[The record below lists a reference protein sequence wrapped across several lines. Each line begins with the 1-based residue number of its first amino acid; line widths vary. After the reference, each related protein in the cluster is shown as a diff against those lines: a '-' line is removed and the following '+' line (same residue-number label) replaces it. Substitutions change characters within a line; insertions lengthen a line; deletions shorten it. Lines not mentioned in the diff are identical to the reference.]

1 MPTITI
7 RQLSDAEAPEIM
19 YPLTSYAF
27 SPSPPLRDKAE
38 FMAMAQLRR
47 GVMVVAAFEE
57 ERAVAVVAATPMT
70 QNVRG
75 RLYGVSAIW
84 GIASDPAARRQGYV
98 RRALAETLAIT
109 RDAGQPLSGLY
120 PFRES
125 FYERLGYVT
134 FPRAYLA
141 KLTPAALAPLLR
153 HDFAGHVELLAIAD
167 GYDAFR
173 EYAIQQRSRIHGMAV
188 FDLPEKE
195 AAIRRNDVWVALA
208 KAGGE
213 TIGAMTY
220 NLRNEGG
227 SGMTLKAHRF
237 YYDTSQGR
245 YLLLQW
251 IARHTD
257 QAGQAEILL
266 PPAERPETW
275 WPDLRMTVEFTG
287 GGPMARV
294 VDVAALGG
302 MPVGGDTVAPAVT
315 AHITDPLCPWNTG
328 AWRFEAADGQ
338 LVVRRAGDA
347 ECDLAIQ
354 GLTGLVFGT
363 HDPADFAV
371 RGWGQLPAGTQAA
384 MRTLFPPLL
393 PYMHESF

>member
-1 MPTITI
+1 MIQMPTITI
-7 RQLSDAEAPEIM
+7 RQLSATEAPEIM
-19 YPLTSYAF
+19 YPLAAYAF

-47 GVMVVAAFEE
+47 GATVVAAFED
-57 ERAVAVVAATPMT
+57 ERPVAVVGSTAMT

-75 RLYGVSAIW
+75 RLFGASAIW
-84 GIASDPAARRQGYV
+84 GIASHPATRRQGYV
-98 RRALAETLAIT
+98 RRTLAETLAIT

-125 FYERLGYVT
+125 FYERLGYIT
-134 FPRAYLA
+134 FPRAHLA
-141 KLTPAALAPLLR
+141 KFQPAALASLLR
-153 HDFAGHVELLAIAD
+153 HDFDGHVELLSIAD
-167 GYDAFR
+167 GYDRFR
-173 EYAIQQRSRIHGMAV
+173 EYAIKHRARIHGMAV

-195 AAIRRNDVWVALA
+195 AAIRRNDLWVALA
-208 KAGGE
+208 LAGSAVVG
-213 TIGAMTY
+213 GMVY
-220 NLRNEGG
+220 NLRDEDKV
-227 SGMTLKAHRF
+227 GMALKAYRF

-257 QAGQAEILL
+257 QAGQAEIRL

-275 WPDLRMTVEFTG
+275 WPDLRVAVEYMG

-294 VDVAALGG
+294 VDVAALNG
-302 MPVGGDTVAPAVT
+302 MPVGQDTTFT
-315 AHITDPLCPWNTG
+315 ARLADPLCPWNAG
-328 AWRFEAADGQ
+328 VWRFAATAGQ
-338 LVVRRAGDA
+338 LEVARADHA
-347 ECDLAIQ
+347 DTDLAIQ

-371 RGWGQLPAGTQAA
+371 RGWGQPPGGTQVVMRA
-384 MRTLFPPLL
+384 MFPPML

>member
-1 MPTITI
+1 MPNITI

-38 FMAMAQLRR
+38 FMALAQLRR
-47 GVMVVAAFEE
+47 GATVVAAFED
-57 ERAVAVVAATPMT
+57 ERAVAVVGSTAMT

-75 RLYGVSAIW
+75 RLFGASAIW
-84 GIASDPAARRQGYV
+84 GIASHPAARRQGYV
-98 RRALAETLAIT
+98 RRTLAETLAVT
-109 RDAGQPLSGLY
+109 RAAGQPLSGLY

-134 FPRAYLA
+134 FPRPHLA
-141 KLTPAALAPLLR
+141 KLTPAALASLLR
-153 HDFAGHVELLAIAD
+153 HDLPGHVELLTAAD

-173 EYAIQQRSRIHGMAV
+173 AYAIQLRDRTHGMAV

-195 AAIRRNDVWVALA
+195 AAIQRNDVWVALA
-208 KAGGE
+208 QAGGE

-220 NLRNEGG
+220 NLRNEAG
-227 SGMTLKAHRF
+227 SGMTLKANRF
-237 YYDTSQGR
+237 YYSTSAGR

-257 QAGQAEILL
+257 QAGQAEIRL

-275 WPDLRMTVEFTG
+275 WPDLRATVEFSG
-287 GGPMARV
+287 GAPMARV
-294 VDVAALGG
+294 VDVAALDGLPAGEGAGG
-302 MPVGGDTVAPAVT
+302 LSIT

-328 AWRFEAADGQ
+328 AWRFAAADGR
-338 LVVRRAGDA
+338 LEVTRAGDA
-347 ECDLAIQ
+347 ECELTIQ

-371 RGWGQLPAGTQAA
+371 RGWGQLPAGTQVALRA
-384 MRTLFPPLL
+384 LFPPLL
-393 PYMHESF
+393 PYMHETF